1 MSVSSISIK
10 RILYLAKVFWIML
23 MISNQQGGNSEIN
36 SKKQQITTF
45 KKEVFFDL
53 NLKVSGKPN
62 VDKILK
68 IF

>member
-1 MSVSSISIK
+1 
-10 RILYLAKVFWIML
+10 

-45 KKEVFFDL
+45 LKGGFFDL
-53 NLKVSGKPN
+53 NLKVSRKPN